1 MVDYGTSLE
10 HLCMEVNVITFST
23 DYDIIGNEEHAVTP
37 FNFGPKVVVFTKP
50 K

>member
-1 MVDYGTSLE
+1 MDYGTSIE
-10 HLCMEVNVITFST
+10 HSCMEVNVITLSA
-23 DYDIIGNEEHAVTP
+23 DYDIIRNEEHVVAQ